1 MLPRTALSTPPP
13 TMTHP
18 LRSLLLASLS
28 ALLLAT
34 TSCHAPSKAEP
45 TKALESAASTAPEA
59 TLLDELD
66 WLAGTWSGDMWGG
79 QFVTHYT
86 TPEGGMIISHSR
98 LLIDGMV
105 SFYEFEVF
113 ELQGESVHF
122 QPFPGGD
129 PATGL
134 TLTTHDQ
141 AARRA
146 VFENPDKD
154 FPTQITFERVADD
167 QLVITLSDPHGWSG
181 QVEVFELSR

>member
-18 LRSLLLASLS
+18 LRSLLLASLC
-28 ALLLAT
+28 ALALT
-34 TSCHAPSKAEP
+34 TSCSTTITHEANGSSY
-45 TKALESAASTAPEA
+45 SADLAAPEA

-79 QFVTHYT
+79 RFVAHYT

-98 LLIDGMV
+98 LLLDGMV

-122 QPFPGGD
+122 QPFPGGE
-129 PATGL
+129 PAEGL

-181 QVEVFELSR
+181 QVEVFELFR